1 MTKLKK
7 GLQTFSLILLISL
20 LGACATTSKQVL
32 DGSDAAPGSLFS
44 KLELEMGV
52 SQVQRLIGKADDSK
66 RYPTAKKWLPYY
78 YGTDT
83 MRQEL
88 FYRSEG
94 RLIFGGNQRLIKIIV
109 DMDEDGFQ

>member
-1 MTKLKK
+1 MIRLTK
-7 GLQTFSLILLISL
+7 GLQTLSLICFISL
-20 LGACATTSKQVL
+20 LGACATTPKQVL

-44 KLELEMGV
+44 KLELEMGI
-52 SQVQRLIGKADDSK
+52 SQVQRLIGRADDSK

-78 YGTDT
+78 YGTDS

-94 RLIFGGNQRLIKIIV
+94 RLIFGGNQRLIKIVV
-109 DMDEDGFQ
+109 DVDEDGFQ

>member
-1 MTKLKK
+1 MKK
-7 GLQTFSLILLISL
+7 QLNIIILSLIVFLS
-20 LGACATTSKQVL
+20 GCASTPNLVI

-44 KLELEMGV
+44 TLELDMGI
-52 SQVQRLIGKADDSK
+52 SQVRRLIGKSNDSK
-66 RYPTAKKWLPYY
+66 RYPTAKKWIPYY

-88 FYRSEG
+88 FYRGEG

-109 DMDEDGFQ
+109 DLDEDGFQ